1 MMKSKSSGVL
11 MHLSSLPSEYGIG
24 TMGAEA
30 RKFVDFLEAAGQS
43 YWQMLPICPTSY
55 GDSPYQSFSTYAG
68 NLYFIDLDLLREQ
81 GLLLP
86 EEYKDR
92 DWGSDPKQVDYGKI
106 YESRYPVLRK
116 AAERFAEQIPESY
129 ETFCRNNAYW
139 LDDYALFMA
148 LKEVHDGKPWQEWEP
163 ELRNRDKK
171 VLDLVI
177 LQYMKKIQF
186 WKIMQ
191 YLFFEQWKALRT
203 YANEHGVKII
213 GDLPIYVSLDSVDV
227 WAHPELFQLDG
238 DKVPREVAGCPPDG
252 FSADGQLWGN
262 PLFDWDYME
271 KDGYSWWVARI
282 QYLCNVYDMLRID
295 HFRGFDSYFAIPYGD
310 ANAQRGHWKQGP
322 GMDLFSAV
330 EQKIGKQNIMA
341 EDLGYMTDSV
351 KKLLSDSGF
360 PGIKL
365 LQFAFDSRDGGGD
378 MYLPENYPEN
388 CVAYTGT
395 HDNDTS
401 VGWVASAEPEDVKK
415 AFSYLHTDSSEDINW
430 KMMRAIWDSSAGL
443 TIVQAQDLLGLGSWS
458 RMNTPST
465 VGKNWKWRALKGSF
479 TAELSE
485 KIQNE
490 IKIYGRCR
498 QMP

>member
-1 MMKSKSSGVL
+1 MMKSKCSGVL

-68 NLYFIDLDLLREQ
+68 NLYFIDLDLLCEQ
-81 GLLLP
+81 GLLRP

-139 LDDYALFMA
+139 LDDYALFMS

-171 VLDLVI
+171 VLDLVL
-177 LQYMKKIQF
+177 LQCMKKIQF

-238 DKVPREVAGCPPDG
+238 EKVPKEVAGCPPDG

-310 ANAQRGHWKQGP
+310 ANAKRGHWKQGP

-401 VGWVASAEPEDVKK
+401 VGWVTSAEPEDVKQ
-415 AFSYLHTDSSEDINW
+415 AFRYLHTDTAEDINW
-430 KMMRAIWDSSAGL
+430 KMMRAIWESAAGL

-479 TAELSE
+479 TLELAE
-485 KIQNE
+485 KIRNE

-498 QMP
+498 

>member
-1 MMKSKSSGVL
+1 
-11 MHLSSLPSEYGIG
+11 
-24 TMGAEA
+24 
-30 RKFVDFLEAAGQS
+30 
-43 YWQMLPICPTSY
+43 
-55 GDSPYQSFSTYAG
+55 
-68 NLYFIDLDLLREQ
+68 
-81 GLLLP
+81 
-86 EEYKDR
+86 
-92 DWGSDPKQVDYGKI
+92 
-106 YESRYPVLRK
+106 
-116 AAERFAEQIPESY
+116 
-129 ETFCRNNAYW
+129 
-139 LDDYALFMA
+139 
-148 LKEVHDGKPWQEWEP
+148 
-163 ELRNRDKK
+163 
-171 VLDLVI
+171 
-177 LQYMKKIQF
+177 MKKIQF

-322 GMDLFSAV
+322 GMDLFSTV

-401 VGWVASAEPEDVKK
+401 VGWVTSAEPEDVKQ
-415 AFSYLHTDSSEDINW
+415 AFRYLHTDTAEDINW
-430 KMMRAIWDSSAGL
+430 KMMRAIWESAAGL

-479 TAELSE
+479 TSELSE
-485 KIQNE
+485 KIRNE

-498 QMP
+498 

>member
-1 MMKSKSSGVL
+1 MERKCGIL
-11 MHLSSLPSEYGIG
+11 LALSSLPGPFGIG
-24 TMGAEA
+24 TMGKQAYRFIDQLKE
-30 RKFVDFLEAAGQS
+30 AGQS
-43 YWQMLPICPTSY
+43 YWQVLPLSPV
-55 GDSPYQSFSTYAG
+55 GAGNSPYQSVSAFAG
-68 NLYFIDLDLLREQ
+68 SPDFIDF
-81 GLLLP
+81 GLL
-86 EEYKDR
+86 EEDGLLTREETEQYRKDFIH
-92 DWGSDPKQVDYGKI
+92 DAEYADFDT
-106 YESRYPVLRK
+106 LRK
-116 AAERFAEQIPESY
+116 TRLDALYPAYLRGKEKYAREIRDFSWENSHWLHDYALYMAFAERFGSCMFSSWPQPLRDRESAALMQAAR
-129 ETFCRNNAYW
+129 ENRERVGFHIFCQF
-139 LDDYALFMA
+139 LFWRQWDA
-148 LKEVHDGKPWQEWEP
+148 LK
-163 ELRNRDKK
+163 R
-171 VLDLVI
+171 
-177 LQYMKKIQF
+177 
-186 WKIMQ
+186 
-191 YLFFEQWKALRT
+191 
-203 YANEHGVKII
+203 YANENGVKLI
-213 GDLPIYVSLDSVDV
+213 GDMPFYVSGDSADR
-227 WAHPELFQLDG
+227 WANRACFDRDG
-238 DKVPREVAGCPPDG
+238 LTAGCPPDY
-252 FSADGQLWGN
+252 FAPEGQLWGN

-322 GMDLFSAV
+322 GMDLFSTV

-401 VGWVASAEPEDVKK
+401 VGWVTSAEPEDVKQ
-415 AFSYLHTDSSEDINW
+415 AFRYLHTDTAEDINW
-430 KMMRAIWDSSAGL
+430 KMMRAIWESAAGL

-479 TAELSE
+479 TSELSE
-485 KIQNE
+485 KIRNE

-498 QMP
+498 